1 MERSKAPVVRTNPV
15 TASARP
21 PGWSRLSGYMG
32 RAMAGARRPRV
43 AAGWQRR
50 GVAAGWQRQR
60 MAAAGAVLVAVP
72 LAIVA
77 VAGPTAQARPAGT
90 LARTAHA
97 GESMARAAHGG
108 TSLTRAAHA
117 GASAARAARA
127 GTTLARGSVPTVNW
141 ALSGTASATTAES
154 GKGAPNAIDGDAGTD
169 WCTSSWTGTL
179 TVDLNQVRSLDDLGL
194 TLDAASPSA
203 SATIQLASTAGAWQ
217 QVRALRDVAL
227 DPGKPLYFPLPSG
240 TRARYAELTVYSGTG
255 ADVCVGEF
263 RAYGPDAAAAG
274 MDLGTDLSF
283 TPQELAAG
291 AAFSYDG
298 RPGTPVTITREAG
311 ANYVRMRIWVSPP
324 AGYSDL
330 ASDLALARQVHA
342 AGMKIYLD
350 IMYSD
355 FWADPQH
362 QDIPA
367 AWAGQDL
374 SQLTATVR
382 SYSQQVIAA
391 FAKQGTPVDLVSIGN
406 EIRNGI
412 LWPVGEINCTDCGG
426 WDNLAQLLKAGV
438 AGAEAGNPAGH
449 KLLVMMHYDQGG
461 DNALSS
467 AFYSQLTS
475 HGVPF
480 DVIGLS
486 YYPFFHG
493 AISAMRA
500 NVDAL
505 ATQFRK
511 PIVIAETQY
520 PWTLANGNSPLGD
533 STGDFVW
540 QTSQLSPGYP
550 ASPGGQLSFVTD
562 ELSILAQVPGGL
574 GAGLFYWAPDWIPG
588 VPWEP
593 GANIG
598 SPNVNLTLFNFEG
611 AALPSIGI
619 FQNPAGVC
627 ARYAPDSSPCTVG

>member
-1 MERSKAPVVRTNPV
+1 LRL
-15 TASARP
+15 AR
-21 PGWSRLSGYMG
+21 RLGPAAAVG
-32 RAMAGARRPRV
+32 RRPRR
-43 AAGWQRR
+43 AAVWG
-50 GVAAGWQRQR
+50 GTCALLLAT
-60 MAAAGAVLVAVP
+60 P

-77 VAGPTAQARPAGT
+77 AAGPPAQARAG
-90 LARTAHA
+90 
-97 GESMARAAHGG
+97 GSMAGG
-108 TSLTRAAHA
+108 ARS
-117 GASAARAARA
+117 ASIARAD
-127 GTTLARGSVPTVNW
+127 GGEGSAPTVNW
-141 ALSGTASATTAES
+141 ALSGTATATTTQS
-154 GKGAPNAIDGDAGTD
+154 GQPAANAIDGDAGTD
-169 WCTSSWTGTL
+169 WCTSGYTGTL
-179 TVDLNQVRSLDDLGL
+179 TVDLGQVRSLANLGL

-203 SATIQLASTAGAWQ
+203 SATIELASAAGAWQ
-217 QVRALRDVAL
+217 QVPALRDVAL
-227 DPGKPLYFPLPSG
+227 DPGNPMLLPLPSG
-240 TRARYAELTVYSGTG
+240 TQARYAELTVYSDTG
-255 ADVCVGEF
+255 ANVCVGEF
-263 RAYGPDAAAAG
+263 RMYGPDAAAAG
-274 MDLGTDLSF
+274 MNFGTDLSF

-291 AAFSYDG
+291 ATFSYNG
-298 RPGTPVTITREAG
+298 RTGTPVTITREAG
-311 ANYVRMRIWVSPP
+311 ANYVRMRLWVNPP
-324 AGYSDL
+324 PGYSDL
-330 ASDLALARQVHA
+330 ASDLALARQVRA

-362 QDIPA
+362 QNIPA

-374 SQLTATVR
+374 GQLTATVQ
-382 SYSQQVIAA
+382 SYTQQVISA
-391 FAKQGTPVDLVSIGN
+391 FARQGTPVDMVSIGN

-412 LWPVGEINCTDCGG
+412 LWPIGEINCTSCGG
-426 WDNLAQLLKAGV
+426 WNNLAQLLKAGV
-438 AGAEAGNPAGH
+438 AGAQAGNPPGH

-461 DNALSS
+461 NNALSS
-467 AFYSQLTS
+467 AFYTQLTS
-475 HGVPF
+475 LGVPF

-505 ATQFRK
+505 ATQFHK

-520 PWTLANGNSPLGD
+520 AWTLANGNNPVGA

-588 VPWEP
+588 VPWTP
-593 GANIG
+593 GAGIG

-627 ARYAPDSSPCTVG
+627 ERYAPDSSPCVVG

>member
-1 MERSKAPVVRTNPV
+1 MKKAREPGIRTRW
-15 TASARP
+15 AAA
-21 PGWSRLSGYMG
+21 L
-32 RAMAGARRPRV
+32 AAGRRPRLV
-43 AAGWQRR
+43 AAASA
-50 GVAAGWQRQR
+50 VVLAAPL
-60 MAAAGAVLVAVP
+60 VVVAVMGT
-72 LAIVA
+72 A
-77 VAGPTAQARPAGT
+77 AQARP
-90 LARTAHA
+90 
-97 GESMARAAHGG
+97 GG
-108 TSLTRAAHA
+108 T
-117 GASAARAARA
+117 AARADGGA
-127 GTTLARGSVPTVNW
+127 GAAPTVNW
-141 ALSGTASATTAES
+141 ALSGTASATTAEA
-154 GKGAPNAIDGDAGTD
+154 GKPAANAVDGDAGTD
-169 WCTSSWTGTL
+169 WCTSGYTGTL
-179 TVDLNQVRSLDDLGL
+179 TVDLGQVRSLANLGL

-203 SATIQLASTAGAWQ
+203 SATIELASTAGAWQ
-217 QVRALRDVAL
+217 QVPGLRNVAL
-227 DPGKPLYFPLPSG
+227 DPGNPLYFPLPDGS
-240 TRARYAELTVYSGTG
+240 RARYAELTVYSDTG

-263 RAYGPDAAAAG
+263 RAFGPDAAAAG

-283 TPQELAAG
+283 TPQEIAAG
-291 AAFSYDG
+291 ATFSYNG
-298 RPGTPVTITREAG
+298 RRGSPVTITREAG
-311 ANYVRMRIWVSPP
+311 ANYVRMRVWVNPP
-324 AGYSDL
+324 PGYSDL

-374 SQLTATVR
+374 GQLTATVR
-382 SYSQQVIAA
+382 SYSQQVVTA
-391 FAKQGTPVDLVSIGN
+391 FARQGTPVDLVSIGN

-475 HGVPF
+475 HVVPF
-480 DVIGLS
+480 DVVGLS

-562 ELSILAQVPGGL
+562 ELSILAQVPDGL

-627 ARYAPDSSPCTVG
+627 ERYAPDSSPCVVG

>member
-1 MERSKAPVVRTNPV
+1 MEKSKDPGIRTRW
-15 TASARP
+15 TAALAAGRQ
-21 PGWSRLSGYMG
+21 SRL
-32 RAMAGARRPRV
+32 V
-43 AAGWQRR
+43 AAACAVVLAAPLAV
-50 GVAAGWQRQR
+50 VAATGT
-60 MAAAGAVLVAVP
+60 V
-72 LAIVA
+72 
-77 VAGPTAQARPAGT
+77 AQARPDGGA
-90 LARTAHA
+90 ARTA
-97 GESMARAAHGG
+97 GGAASGG
-108 TSLTRAAHA
+108 GGPA
-117 GASAARAARA
+117 
-127 GTTLARGSVPTVNW
+127 PTVNW
-141 ALSGTASATTAES
+141 ALAGTASATTAES
-154 GKGAPNAIDGDAGTD
+154 GKPAANAVDGDAGTD
-169 WCTSSWTGTL
+169 WCTSGYTGTL
-179 TVDLNQVRSLDDLGL
+179 TVDLGQVRSLADLGL

-203 SATIQLASTAGAWQ
+203 SATIELASTAGAWQ
-217 QVRALRDVAL
+217 QVPALHDIAL
-227 DPGKPLYFPLPSG
+227 DPGNPLYFPLPPGS
-240 TRARYAELTVYSGTG
+240 RARYAELTVYSDTG

-263 RAYGPDAAAAG
+263 RAFGPDAAAAG

-291 AAFSYDG
+291 AAFSYNG
-298 RPGTPVTITREAG
+298 RRGTPVTITRAAG
-311 ANYVRMRIWVSPP
+311 ANYVRMRLWVNPP
-324 AGYSDL
+324 PGYSDL
-330 ASDLALARQVHA
+330 ASDLVLARQVHA

-374 SQLTATVR
+374 GQLTATVQ
-382 SYSQQVIAA
+382 SYTQQSVAA
-391 FAKQGTPVDLVSIGN
+391 FARQGTPVDLVSIGN

-438 AGAEAGNPAGH
+438 AGAQAGNPAGH
-449 KLLVMMHYDQGG
+449 HLLIMMHYDQGG
-461 DNALSS
+461 DKALSS

-505 ATQFRK
+505 ATQFSK

-550 ASPGGQLSFVTD
+550 ASPGGQLSFVND

-627 ARYAPDSSPCTVG
+627 ERYAPDSSPCTVG